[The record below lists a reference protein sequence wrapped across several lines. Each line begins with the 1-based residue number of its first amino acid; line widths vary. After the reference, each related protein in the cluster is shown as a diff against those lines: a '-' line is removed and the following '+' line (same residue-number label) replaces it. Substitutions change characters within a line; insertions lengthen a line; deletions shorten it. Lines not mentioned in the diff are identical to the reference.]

1 MAIFRGI
8 GGAGDSTTD
17 ATVTAVTEQAVNAA
31 TSATQAASSA
41 SSAASSASAAATS
54 ATNAEN
60 AYDSFDDRYLGVK
73 ASDPALD
80 NDGAALLTGALYFNS
95 TDNEMRVYT
104 GSVWI
109 AVVDLAGDVT
119 VTSLTASGTVTAD
132 GLAVSGASTPTF
144 KVTNTTAGSTG
155 SPQYTELLFE
165 GYNNEDRA
173 TIKVA
178 DTANSG
184 NFGFLEIHT
193 QNTSNVVTRRLN
205 INSGGDISFYED
217 TGTTPKLFWDA
228 SAESLS
234 IGSTASTTDRVFQ
247 VTGTATSSA
256 TTQFGIVVNPTFPT
270 AVTGTL
276 YNLYTSPNLTS
287 GTTLTNLYNIYLD
300 ANNKTGSTVT
310 NSYGLYQA
318 GSGDKNYFAGNVGI
332 GTTSPDASMGP
343 GLHIKSASGNSLIL
357 EKDTGAAIQ
366 FRSDASTIRA
376 TILGING
383 ADGLTI
389 ATGAAQTERMRIT
402 SSGNVGIGTTTP
414 AAALDVTG
422 TVNAT
427 TVNTTNIEVTNIK
440 AKDGTSAGSIA
451 DSTGVV
457 TLASSVLTTADING
471 GTIDGVT
478 MATSDITVGA
488 GKTLDVSAGTLT
500 LANDQISGDKIQG
513 GTIGSTTIT
522 TLTSTT
528 GNITNVN
535 ATTVDTTNIEVT
547 NVKAKDGT
555 ASATIADSTGVM
567 TIASSVLT
575 TTDINGGTI
584 DGVTIG
590 GTSAG
595 AITGTTITGTQFS
608 SDATDVELK
617 YSGST
622 KLATTSSGVDVTG
635 TVTITQST
643 GDTFLKFDVDGTT
656 DEATLGIDST
666 DFVISNDPTN
676 VRFGSDIV
684 FKTDGITAAKVRAS
698 GDFELYEDTG
708 TTAKFFWDA
717 SAEHLKF
724 SDSVEARFGDNSE
737 FRIYHDTS
745 DTYLVNFTQGN
756 IYLKQETNDKDVVI
770 QSDDGS
776 GGITDYFV
784 ADGSTGEA
792 ILYHYGSE
800 KLATK
805 STGIDVTG
813 TVTADGLTVDGLAQ
827 ISAQTNGSYALRI
840 GDAEGNSGSVIG
852 VGKLGINPQG
862 ASTFTYTGTEIRA
875 TEFDAG
881 DYRAHLSFYT
891 RNDTSDL
898 EPKERIKIASTGD
911 ISFYEDTGTSQNF
924 YWDASTSR
932 LGLGTT
938 SPSEALHVQAN
949 TSEILSDG
957 TNNTQSALVAGVSVK
972 ANNFRKAGFTIYDES
987 DNEDFFIGRPYAS
1000 TNQFVISN
1008 DTTDRL
1014 RINNAGDFIL
1024 YADDGTSQDFYWDA
1038 STSRLGIGTTS
1049 PGADIH
1055 VSKAVPNIRWADSG
1069 ASGVNQ
1075 IYQSGSSFV
1084 LDCDPTNLDA
1094 SSKIIFKVDNSEQ
1107 MRIDSSGRLGIGTT
1121 APLSDIHIA
1130 KSAPIIRMQDTD
1142 NDSYAMIMYNTA
1154 SGGLLLR
1161 SDANQATGTTG
1172 SNIIFETDGSE
1183 AMRIDSSGRL
1193 GIGTTSPETMLHL
1206 SSSSGSIIRLQDQ
1219 DASAESNSLIGA
1231 LEFYSLESENVGEGV
1246 KAAVRGYNSSTNGN
1260 GQLRFYTGNTTS
1272 NDNEVMRIDSS
1283 GNLLVGKT
1291 VIDINTVGTEIR
1303 SNGRIQLAVD
1313 GDDALRLNRLNSDGR
1328 IADFR
1333 KDGTTV
1339 GSIGIVSGT
1348 GDNLYITG
1356 DSTHGGLQFGTDL
1369 VTAAKNG
1376 APSDA
1381 TVNLGNGSHRWKNL
1395 YLSGGVYLGGTG
1407 SANLLDDYEEG
1418 TWTPTLAFGGAS
1430 TGITYTSRDGHYI
1443 KIGKQVTLHGS
1454 IILSSKGSST
1464 GAATI
1469 ESLPFTVGNNL
1480 SGTTLEAGGIVSY
1493 SENFTGAV
1501 ATGGISVSA
1510 TDGTTELKLKELQ
1523 QSGTTTND
1531 LEEYNFQNTTTFR
1544 FSITYFT

>member
-635 TVTITQST
+635 T
-643 GDTFLKFDVDGTT
+643 
-656 DEATLGIDST
+656 
-666 DFVISNDPTN
+666 
-676 VRFGSDIV
+676 
-684 FKTDGITAAKVRAS
+684 
-698 GDFELYEDTG
+698 
-708 TTAKFFWDA
+708 
-717 SAEHLKF
+717 
-724 SDSVEARFGDNSE
+724 
-737 FRIYHDTS
+737 
-745 DTYLVNFTQGN
+745 LV
-756 IYLKQETNDKDVVI
+756 
-770 QSDDGS
+770 
-776 GGITDYFV
+776 
-784 ADGSTGEA
+784 
-792 ILYHYGSE
+792 
-800 KLATK
+800 
-805 STGIDVTG
+805 
-813 TVTADGLTVDGLAQ
+813 ADGLTVDGDATITRTQGAIGNNHIEL
-827 ISAQTNGSYALRI
+827 ISADNTARKWGLRFGSGGNG
-840 GDAEGNSGSVIG
+840 N
-852 VGKLGINPQG
+852 
-862 ASTFTYTGTEIRA
+862 
-875 TEFDAG
+875 
-881 DYRAHLSFYT
+881 LSFD
-891 RNDTSDL
+891 RNFGDWYSAL
-898 EPKERIKIASTGD
+898 EIDRGTGD
-911 ISFYEDTGTSQNF
+911 ISFY
-924 YWDASTSR
+924 
-932 LGLGTT
+932 
-938 SPSEALHVQAN
+938 
-949 TSEILSDG
+949 
-957 TNNTQSALVAGVSVK
+957 
-972 ANNFRKAGFTIYDES
+972 
-987 DNEDFFIGRPYAS
+987 
-1000 TNQFVISN
+1000 
-1008 DTTDRL
+1008 
-1014 RINNAGDFIL
+1014 
-1024 YADDGTSQDFYWDA
+1024 DDSGTSQDFYWDA
-1038 STSRLGIGTTS
+1038 STSRLGLGTTTPS
-1049 PGADIH
+1049 YTLDVTGSGAVAKFGNGGVSADGYINFNGRGFVGYSGSTFATTIQSGAD
-1055 VSKAVPNIRWADSG
+1055 KAIDFRRSGLTYGSGTRAMLIGANGDVVLYADDGTSQG
-1069 ASGVNQ
+1069 F
-1075 IYQSGSSFV
+1075 YW
-1084 LDCDPTNLDA
+1084 DA
-1094 SSKIIFKVDNSEQ
+1094 STSK
-1107 MRIDSSGRLGIGTT
+1107 LGLGTT

-1161 SDANQATGTTG
+1161 SDENQATGTTG

-1183 AMRIDSSGRL
+1183 AMRIDSSG
-1193 GIGTTSPETMLHL
+1193 
-1206 SSSSGSIIRLQDQ
+1206 
-1219 DASAESNSLIGA
+1219 
-1231 LEFYSLESENVGEGV
+1231 
-1246 KAAVRGYNSSTNGN
+1246 
-1260 GQLRFYTGNTTS
+1260 
-1272 NDNEVMRIDSS
+1272 
-1283 GNLLVGKT
+1283 NLLVGT
-1291 VIDINTVGTEIR
+1291 TDNSPENNSSGTSADDGIALMTAGYISACNYGAASLFLNR
-1303 SNGRIQLAVD
+1303 TSTD
-1313 GDDALRLNRLNSDGR
+1313 GD
-1328 IADFR
+1328 IVDFR

-1381 TVNLGNGSHRWKNL
+1381 TVNLGNGSHRWKRPLPLRWSLPRRHWISQSVGRLRGRHVDSYACFWWCINWN
-1395 YLSGGVYLGGTG
+1395 Y
-1407 SANLLDDYEEG
+1407 
-1418 TWTPTLAFGGAS
+1418 
-1430 TGITYTSRDGHYI
+1430 IYI
-1443 KIGKQVTLHGS
+1443 KRWAL
-1454 IILSSKGSST
+1454 
-1464 GAATI
+1464 
-1469 ESLPFTVGNNL
+1469 
-1480 SGTTLEAGGIVSY
+1480 Y
-1493 SENFTGAV
+1493 
-1501 ATGGISVSA
+1501 
-1510 TDGTTELKLKELQ
+1510 
-1523 QSGTTTND
+1523 
-1531 LEEYNFQNTTTFR
+1531 QNWQA
-1544 FSITYFT
+1544 SYFTWVNNFIIKRLINWSSNYRITTIYSRQ